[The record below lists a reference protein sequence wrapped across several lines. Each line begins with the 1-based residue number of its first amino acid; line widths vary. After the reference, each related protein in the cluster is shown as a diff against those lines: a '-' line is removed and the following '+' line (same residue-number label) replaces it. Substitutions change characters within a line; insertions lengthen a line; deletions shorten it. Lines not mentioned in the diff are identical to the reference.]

1 MLNTEVVVNLLPEL
15 AVGVAL
21 MRHLKDSS
29 VARAVDQRWR
39 GERAPRRSEGIP
51 KSGTQA
57 LAVCA
62 TPNHLDYFVALAL
75 QQHGQQ
81 SALRKRKS

>member
-1 MLNTEVVVNLLPEL
+1 MLNTEVVVKLLPEL
-15 AVGVAL
+15 AVGVDL

-39 GERAPRRSEGIP
+39 RERAPRPSEGIP
-51 KSGTQA
+51 KSSTHA

-62 TPNHLDYFVALAL
+62 TPSHFDYLVALAL
-75 QQHGQQ
+75 QQHSQQ